1 MTIVYAVV
9 SRGKTV
15 LAEYTFTSGNFPTIT
30 RVLLGKID
38 ASVDTRMSYVY
49 DQYVFHY
56 IGCDGV
62 LFLCMCDDPQATSK
76 RRLPFAF
83 LEDIR
88 QRFHATYGEQA
99 HTAIAF
105 AMNEDFGRVLQ
116 RQMDFYNG
124 PSADQ
129 FAQVSRKLDDVKGVM
144 VQNIELVLD
153 RGEKLE
159 LLVDKSERLQ
169 TSAFTF
175 ERSSRKLRDAM
186 FWKKV
191 KAYLLMGGV
200 MAVLAYIIS
209 VMACGFD
216 YAQCRDDDDSKQ
228 RRLLSGLRLLLR

>member
-88 QRFHATYGEQA
+88 QRFHVTYGEAA

-159 LLVDKSERLQ
+159 LLVDKTDALQ
-169 TSAFTF
+169 ASAFTF
-175 ERSSRKLRDAM
+175 EKSSKKLRQKM
-186 FWKKV
+186 WYKKMRL
-191 KAYLLMGGV
+191 Y
-200 MAVLAYIIS
+200 AVAFA
-209 VMACGFD
+209 VVA
-216 YAQCRDDDDSKQ
+216 
-228 RRLLSGLRLLLR
+228 LLSLALSMMICNPDFSRCGAGDDKK